1 MEEEQNRNES
11 SENGERKEVQEK
23 EEKLLRLLDST
34 DDYLTLFDSL
44 SSTLRQGWFE
54 LASARHSMGTSCV
67 TSTLFDHKLHS
78 AATTL
83 RLAQVDDEAPSTD
96 PLLEQPHFTLLKW
109 ASSHDE
115 MSSPTAKQMDGEE
128 LDKKSNSPQLRRRGT
143 THVSEADKEQLASNM
158 SSLSVGDQVGKER
171 SKSLSVFGTLVSP
184 KLRSAQLSFETALEI
199 LVKVANMRSL
209 PLSTYAEVKNDENST
224 KE

>member
-1 MEEEQNRNES
+1 MEEEQKRSES
-11 SENGERKEVQEK
+11 SENGERKEEQEK

-34 DDYLTLFDSL
+34 DDYLTLCDSL

-54 LASARHSMGTSCV
+54 LASARHSMGTSRV
-67 TSTLFDHKLHS
+67 TSTLFDHKLHP

-83 RLAQVDDEAPSTD
+83 RVARVHDESPSTD
-96 PLLEQPHFTLLKW
+96 PMLEQPHFTLLKW

-115 MSSPTAKQMDGEE
+115 MSSPSAKQMDGDE
-128 LDKKSNSPQLRRRGT
+128 LDRKSNSPQLRRRGT
-143 THVSEADKEQLASNM
+143 TQVSEADKEQLASNM
-158 SSLSVGDQVGKER
+158 SSLSVDDQVEKER

-184 KLRSAQLSFETALEI
+184 KLRSAQVSFETALET

-209 PLSTYAEVKNDENST
+209 LLSTYAEVKNDVNST